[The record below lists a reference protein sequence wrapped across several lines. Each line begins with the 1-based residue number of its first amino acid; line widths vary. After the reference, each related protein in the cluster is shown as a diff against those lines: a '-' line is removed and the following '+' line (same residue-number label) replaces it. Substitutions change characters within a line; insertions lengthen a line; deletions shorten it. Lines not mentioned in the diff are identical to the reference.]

1 MDLNILMEALV
12 YEMKWKMMRELEHIH
27 KHLDQ
32 VENEYE
38 NQPYSILQACR
49 KERVPVK

>member
-1 MDLNILMEALV
+1 
-12 YEMKWKMMRELEHIH
+12 MKWKMMRELEHIH

-49 KERVPVK
+49 KERVPVKEEVDDYYGTEYD